1 MSPAE
6 KQQQLVAKLSLIE
19 DLQERLAYVV
29 DRAKKLPALPEEM
42 RVDANR
48 VQGCVSRV
56 WLTGEASGGFLRLN
70 VDADS
75 TLVKGLAWLVCDTC
89 DGAHLEEV
97 VAFTPSILDDLRLAG
112 QLSPTRRN
120 GLEQVQRRIREIAET
135 LAAE

>member
-29 DRAKKLPALPEEM
+29 DRAKKLPILPEEE
-42 RVDANR
+42 RIDANR

-56 WLTGEASGGFLRLN
+56 WLTGDASDGVLRLS

-89 DGAHLEEV
+89 DGTHVAEV
-97 VAFTPSILDDLRLAG
+97 AAFTPSILDELQLAA

-120 GLEQVQRRIREIAET
+120 GLEQVQRRIREIAER